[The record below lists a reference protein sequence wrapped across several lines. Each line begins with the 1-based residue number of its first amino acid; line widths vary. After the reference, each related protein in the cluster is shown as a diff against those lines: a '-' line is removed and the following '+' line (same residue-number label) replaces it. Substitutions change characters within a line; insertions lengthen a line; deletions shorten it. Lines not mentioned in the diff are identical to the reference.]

1 LLNVYTNPSNG
12 YEDAALQHLG
22 YGRGAS
28 GFPVT
33 DLAGMIA
40 SAGVIL
46 RLQAACA
53 ATRHPPHYRSVLD
66 ATFPATLFAH
76 VLPGLLTGW
85 RRWRQ

>member
-1 LLNVYTNPSNG
+1 
-12 YEDAALQHLG
+12 
-22 YGRGAS
+22 
-28 GFPVT
+28 
-33 DLAGMIA
+33 MIA

-53 ATRHPPHYRSVLD
+53 ATRHPPQYRSVLD